1 MGKDKSYRYSVIYT
15 QALKQFEVYRVIRK
29 AMPEGRGT
37 VFYPCAELWWNDT
50 VDTVIRPLFP
60 GYVFI
65 RSDMN
70 REELHDMLRQRRREI
85 LSFVKELKLGER
97 KVAGE
102 PLYEKEEE
110 VLIDLKDDEA
120 EFFDFLLNFRYE
132 PGEKEAAGEEK
143 GSGDDF
149 QTEAYGEPRD
159 EDELMKGRLRTTKI
173 PVEGVIGM
181 SRGYCENGRYVV
193 MEGPL
198 KGHEER
204 IVDVDLRK
212 RKAYLNIKING
223 HIAKAGLEIYGKKY
237 WYPKDKYASEVL
249 ADGTS
254 VDPKGIAE
262 AMMSGRD

>member
-1 MGKDKSYRYSVIYT
+1 MRSDENYRYSVIYT
-15 QALKQFEVYRVIRK
+15 QALKQYDVYRVIKK

-50 VDTVIRPLFP
+50 VETVIRPLFP

-70 REELHDMLRQRRREI
+70 REELHDMIKQRRREI
-85 LSFVKELKLGER
+85 LSFVRELKLAEL
-97 KVAGE
+97 KAAGE
-102 PLYEKEEE
+102 PLFEKEDD

-132 PGEKEAAGEEK
+132 GAKAPE
-143 GSGDDF
+143 
-149 QTEAYGEPRD
+149 
-159 EDELMKGRLRTTKI
+159 
-173 PVEGVIGM
+173 EGVIGM
-181 SRGYCENGRYVV
+181 SRGYFENGRYVV

-198 KGHEER
+198 KGYEDR

-237 WYPKDKYASEVL
+237 WFPKDKYASEVL
-249 ADGTS
+249 PDGTAI
-254 VDPKGIAE
+254 DPREIAE
-262 AMMSGRD
+262 AMMTGRE